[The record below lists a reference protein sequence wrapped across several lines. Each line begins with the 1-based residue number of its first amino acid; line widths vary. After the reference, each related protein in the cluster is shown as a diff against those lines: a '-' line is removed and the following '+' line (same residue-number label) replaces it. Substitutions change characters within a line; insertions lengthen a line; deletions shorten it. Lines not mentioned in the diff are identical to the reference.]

1 MRPMRL
7 LAVLLS
13 SAALS
18 ACAETT
24 VEHKYPEKVRGRY
37 EMPSKANEAERN
49 DKLFSGGIKFF
60 SDDEKEAKIGVNSYL
75 WKASLDVLSFMPLAS
90 ADPFGGVII
99 TDWHQTVPTERF
111 KMNVLIL
118 TKTLRADG
126 LKVSVFKQVLNKK
139 GQWVDVPASADAA
152 VQTENAILTK
162 ARALYANK

>member
-7 LAVLLS
+7 FAVLLS
-13 SAALS
+13 FAALS
-18 ACAETT
+18 ACADAT
-24 VEHKYPEKVRGRY
+24 VERKYPEKVRGRY

-49 DKLFSGGIKFF
+49 DKLFSGGIRFF

-126 LKVSVFKQVLNKK
+126 LKVTVFKQVLNKK
-139 GQWVDVPASADAA
+139 GQWVDAPLSADAA

>member
-7 LAVLLS
+7 FAVLLS
-13 SAALS
+13 FAALS

-37 EMPSKANEAERN
+37 EMPSKSNEAERN

-60 SDDEKEAKIGVNSYL
+60 SDDDKEAKIGVNSYL

-139 GQWVDVPASADAA
+139 GQWVDAPASADVA